1 MAVTSTFPPVFSAP
15 LLSGGEF
22 AVDVQSEMAG
32 ADPRLI
38 HASPQAAAL
47 IGLDAAQLATSEFA
61 DFFCGKT
68 HPERLTASV
77 YCGHQ
82 FGTYVPQL
90 GDGRALSYG
99 VAQASHDVPG
109 LKDLPQDLFEVQL
122 KGAGK
127 TPYSRFGDGRAVMRS
142 SIREY
147 LCSEAMA
154 ALGIPTT
161 RALSVIGTCERVL
174 RETVEPGAVVARL
187 APCFIRFGHFEYF
200 AHSGRPERLREL
212 ADRVIASHF
221 PELAAQDY
229 AGFFRDVCERTAIL
243 MAQWQAVGFSHGVM
257 NTDNMSIL
265 GLTMDYGPFGFMDAY
280 EPMFICNHTDH
291 AGRYAFARQPSVGL
305 WNCQAL
311 AAALAGLVDSSGL
324 EAGLKAYEPAY
335 QKAALALMR
344 GKFGLVDP
352 AHDALIPEAMQ
363 MMARARADFTQIF
376 RQLSNL
382 DQDEPAFILA
392 ALGPESVAL
401 AGWLKRWQA
410 AKPDYAAMR
419 AVNPNFVLRNW
430 VAETAIR
437 AVEDQGDTG
446 MIDRIFK
453 CVTHPFEPVPAS
465 GHAGDIRFSGPPPEN
480 LRGLEV
486 SCSS

>member
-1 MAVTSTFPPVFSAP
+1 MVANLKPSQFS
-15 LLSGGEF
+15 GDGF
-22 AVDVQSEMAG
+22 AAGVVSEMAD
-32 ADPRLI
+32 ANPRLI

-47 IGLDAAQLATSEFA
+47 IGVDQSRIPTLEFA

-68 HPERLTASV
+68 HPEKLTASV
-77 YCGHQ
+77 YSGHQ
-82 FGTYVPQL
+82 FGSYVPQL

-99 VAQASHDVPG
+99 VVGGPLG
-109 LKDLPQDLFEVQL
+109 EIEIQL

-161 RALSVIGTCERVL
+161 RALSVVATGEHVF
-174 RETVEPGAVVARL
+174 RETIEPGAVVARL

-200 AHSGRPERLREL
+200 AHTGQPDKLRQL
-212 ADRVIASHF
+212 ADMVISGHF
-221 PELAAQDY
+221 PAIAAGDY
-229 AGFFRDVCERTAIL
+229 AAFFREVCERTARL
-243 MAQWQAVGFSHGVM
+243 MAEWQAVGFSHGVM

-265 GLTMDYGPFGFMDAY
+265 GLTIDYGPFGFMDAY

-305 WNCQAL
+305 WNCQAF
-311 AAALAGLVDSSGL
+311 AAALAGLVDSADL

-335 QKAALALMR
+335 QNAALPMMR
-344 GKFGLVDP
+344 AKFGLTDK
-352 AHDALIPEAMQ
+352 AHDKLIPEAFQ
-363 MMARARADFTQIF
+363 MMARAKADFTQSF
-376 RQLSNL
+376 RRLSNL
-382 DQDEPAFILA
+382 DQDDASFLIADFGMEGAAF
-392 ALGPESVAL
+392 ED
-401 AGWLKRWQA
+401 WLKRWQLTT
-410 AKPDYAAMR
+410 PDYAAMR
-419 AVNPNFVLRNW
+419 GINPNFVLRNW
-430 VAETAIR
+430 VAQTAIR
-437 AVEDQGDTG
+437 AVEDEGDLG
-446 MIDRIFK
+446 VIDRIFK
-453 CVTHPFEPVPAS
+453 CVINPFEEIAAS
-465 GHAGDIRFSGPPPEN
+465 GYADDICFAGPPPEA

>member
-1 MAVTSTFPPVFSAP
+1 LNVIKNLRPSAFS
-15 LLSGGEF
+15 GDGF
-22 AVDVQSEMAG
+22 ASHVQSEMNG
-32 ADPRLI
+32 ASPNLI
-38 HASPQAAAL
+38 HASEGAARQ
-47 IGLDAAQLATSEFA
+47 IGLEPVQLTSSEFA
-61 DFFCGKT
+61 DFFSGKT
-68 HPERLTASV
+68 HPAALTASV
-77 YCGHQ
+77 YSGHQ
-82 FGTYVPQL
+82 FGSYVPQL

-99 VAQASHDVPG
+99 VITGQNGPIE
-109 LKDLPQDLFEVQL
+109 LQL

-161 RALSVIGTCERVL
+161 RALSVIATGERVF
-174 RETVEPGAVVARL
+174 RETIEPGAVVARL
-187 APCFIRFGHFEYF
+187 APCFRFGHFEYF
-200 AHSGRPERLREL
+200 AHTGQPDKLREL
-212 ADRVIASHF
+212 ADLVIANHF
-221 PELAAQDY
+221 PDIAAQDY
-229 AGFFRDVCERTAIL
+229 AVFFREVCERTAKL
-243 MAQWQAVGFSHGVM
+243 MAKWQAVGFSHGVM

-265 GLTMDYGPFGFMDAY
+265 GLTIDYGPFGFMDAY

-291 AGRYAFARQPSVGL
+291 SGRYAFARQPSVGL

-311 AAALAGLVDSSGL
+311 AAAFAGLVESADL

-335 QKAALALMR
+335 QNAALPMMR
-344 GKFGLVDP
+344 AKFGLTDK
-352 AHDALIPEAMQ
+352 AHDKLIPEAFQ
-363 MMARARADFTQIF
+363 MMARAKADFTQSF
-376 RQLSNL
+376 RRLANL
-382 DQDEPAFILA
+382 DQDDARFLIADFGSESAAF
-392 ALGPESVAL
+392 ED
-401 AGWLKRWQA
+401 WLKRWQQTN
-410 AKPDYAAMR
+410 PDYAAMR

-437 AVEDQGDTG
+437 AVEDEGDLA

-453 CVTHPFEPVPAS
+453 CVTNPFEDRVAS
-465 GHAGDIRFSGPPPEN
+465 GYADDIRFAGPAPES

>member
-1 MAVTSTFPPVFSAP
+1 MMSHTPSPIEDKPIANLAAKLVPA
-15 LLSGGEF
+15 LLSGIGF
-22 AVDVQSEMAG
+22 ASEVVSEMEG
-32 ADPRLI
+32 ASPRLI
-38 HASPQAAAL
+38 HASTNTAQL
-47 IGLDAAQLATSEFA
+47 IGLDAAATHTLAFA
-61 DFFCGKT
+61 SFFSGKT
-68 HPERLTASV
+68 HPEKLTASV
-77 YCGHQ
+77 YSGHQ
-82 FGTYVPQL
+82 FGSYVPQL

-99 VAQASHDVPG
+99 VAEGPVG
-109 LKDLPQDLFEVQL
+109 PQEIQL

-161 RALSVIGTCERVL
+161 RALSVTGTGERVF
-174 RETVEPGAVVARL
+174 RETIEPGAVVARL

-200 AHSGRPERLREL
+200 AHTGQPEKLREL
-212 ADRVIASHF
+212 ADSVIAAHF
-221 PELAAQDY
+221 PDIAACDY
-229 AGFFRDVCERTAIL
+229 AAFFRDVCERTAKL

-265 GLTMDYGPFGFMDAY
+265 GLTIDYGPFGFMDAY

-291 AGRYAFARQPSVGL
+291 SGRYAFARQPSVGL

-311 AAALAGLVDSSGL
+311 AAALAGLVESADL
-324 EAGLKAYEPAY
+324 EEGLKAYEPAY
-335 QKAALALMR
+335 QNMALPMMR
-344 GKFGLVDP
+344 AKFGLNDA
-352 AHDALIPEAMQ
+352 AHDKLIPEAFQ
-363 MMARARADFTQIF
+363 LMARAKADFTQSF
-376 RQLSNL
+376 RRLSNL
-382 DQDEPAFILA
+382 DQDD
-392 ALGPESVAL
+392 ALFLVADF
-401 AGWLKRWQA
+401 AQEGAVFEDWLQRWQQTA
-410 AKPDYAAMR
+410 PDYAAMR
-419 AVNPNFVLRNW
+419 RVNPAFVLRNW

-437 AVEDQGDTG
+437 AVEDDGDLV

-453 CVTHPFEPVPAS
+453 SVTNPFEDVAAC
-465 GHAGDIRFSGPPPEN
+465 GHADDVRFAGPPPEA